1 MTMPSEAPYPTSGRL
16 LMAPALAFWSLFL
29 LVPVA
34 IVLYYSLHV
43 AGELSFANYVRAFDP
58 IYGRILLRSAYLA
71 SLTTVVSLVIA
82 YPAAWAV
89 RSLAPRWQLPVLGL
103 IAIPSWL
110 NLLVKNYAWI
120 VLLRRE
126 GVINSVLQGSG
137 FTHGPLPLLFN
148 QGAVLVG
155 LIHSYLPF
163 MILPIYAALE
173 RTDDRLIEAARDL
186 GANPVVTFRRVILP
200 QTTRAAGVGCM
211 LVFTASLGAFVT
223 PDLLGG
229 PTSLMVAS
237 VIESQVLQVRDWN
250 FAAAL
255 AVLLLLVVGLC
266 ALAYRA
272 LVRATREQPA

>member
-1 MTMPSEAPYPTSGRL
+1 MRNDSAYPTSGRL
-16 LMAPALAFWSLFL
+16 LLAPALAFWSVFL

-34 IVLYYSLHV
+34 IVLFYSVRINGGL
-43 AGELSFANYVRAFDP
+43 GLGNYVRAFDP
-58 IYGRILLRSAYLA
+58 IYGRILLRSAVLA
-71 SLTTVVSLVIA
+71 VVTTLISLIVA
-82 YPAAWAV
+82 YPAAWAI
-89 RSLAPRWQLPVLGL
+89 RSLSPKWQLPVLAL
-103 IAIPSWL
+103 VAIPSWL

-126 GVINSVLQGSG
+126 GVINTLLQSAGVV
-137 FTHGPLPLLFN
+137 HQPLPLLFN
-148 QGAVLVG
+148 QGAVLTG

-173 RTDDRLIEAARDL
+173 RIDERLIEAARDL
-186 GANPVVTFRRVILP
+186 GANALITFRRVIIP
-200 QTTRAAGVGCM
+200 QTTRAAAVGCM

-229 PTSLMVAS
+229 PSSLMVAS

-255 AVLLLLVVGLC
+255 AVLLLTAVGLA
-266 ALAYRA
+266 ALAYRLLA
-272 LVRATREQPA
+272 ARSRESAA